1 LSGKTR
7 NGFQEED
14 DFLMQIGDTIYEMY
28 VTKEIGLPVHALLNF
43 TKDFSEFFPLEVR
56 IWEENLK
63 GSQDVFEI
71 KEIK

>member
-1 LSGKTR
+1 
-7 NGFQEED
+7 
-14 DFLMQIGDTIYEMY
+14 
-28 VTKEIGLPVHALLNF
+28 LNF